1 MLFPVGVLC
10 DYLRVFF
17 FLVVIQD
24 GFSAVIFLSMT
35 SLAVNIQTITVLSYF
50 KRAFLSCIRTV
61 FLKSAIN
68 FHFSLFQTVIF
79 SVVLTD

>member
-10 DYLRVFF
+10 DYLRVF

-35 SLAVNIQTITVLSYF
+35 SLAVNIQTITVCCPISKEHSCPVLGLS
-50 KRAFLSCIRTV
+50 S
-61 FLKSAIN
+61 
-68 FHFSLFQTVIF
+68 
-79 SVVLTD
+79 